1 LRVRRL
7 HRIHDVGDGLAHVD
21 LLICKQKIRLITIVA
36 ADGISQPANLVGVHV
51 EIRFLAAY
59 KMGKLGK

>member
-1 LRVRRL
+1 L
-7 HRIHDVGDGLAHVD
+7 
-21 LLICKQKIRLITIVA
+21 QEKIRLITIVA
-36 ADGISQPANLVGVHV
+36 ADGISQPANLVDVHV